1 MKWEL
6 RYYKKPKD
14 VVNLTYKEEREN
26 YDYIVLGSFDT
37 FHPEMGFCYRWFTFT
52 KDFGKKW
59 SDEYE
64 LKKKYH
70 WGNTDFEFIFKMRD
84 YYVQEAFQFFK
95 DGESEFN
102 RYVDQLVGNIR
113 WVRCFEWATA
123 LLK

>member
-1 MKWEL
+1 MIWEL

-14 VVNLTYKEEREN
+14 AAKLSYREEKEN

-52 KDFGKKW
+52 KDVGKKW

-70 WGNTDFEFIFKMRD
+70 WSNTDFEFIFKIRER
-84 YYVQEAFQFFK
+84 YVQEALQFFK
-95 DGESEFN
+95 TGESEFN
-102 RYVDQLVGNIR
+102 NYVNQIVGNFR
-113 WVRCFEWATA
+113 WTRVFNWVVS
-123 LLK
+123 